1 MALNVNQLRSFYFAA
16 KSESITK
23 AAEELMV
30 TPAAITSQVKQL
42 EENLGLRLLFRS
54 GNAMRVTES
63 GLAVFERIRRSGVVS
78 EKLVDRSLEGLER
91 GPWQRLDLQP
101 DWGDIRSLASQ
112 WSLRG
117 ADLWHL
123 STAMG
128 LRREIGEMTLLTFD
142 KRLRLAA
149 QGAGLTE

>member
-1 MALNVNQLRSFYFAA
+1 MNKSAQVIYWDASAILSALVEDDYTDQAQEWLKKRGAHVVSTLCY
-16 KSESITK
+16 
-23 AAEELMV
+23 AEV
-30 TPAAITSQVKQL
+30 
-42 EENLGLRLLFRS
+42 
-54 GNAMRVTES
+54 
-63 GLAVFERIRRSGVVS
+63 LAVFERLRRAGVVS
-78 EKLVDRSLEGLER
+78 EKRVDRSLESLER

-101 DWGDIRSLASQ
+101 DWGDIHSLASQ

-128 LRREIGEMTLLTFD
+128 LRREIGELILLTFD

>member
-1 MALNVNQLRSFYFAA
+1 MNKSAQVIYWDASAILSALVEDDHTDQAQEWLKKRGAHVVSTLSY
-16 KSESITK
+16 
-23 AAEELMV
+23 AEV
-30 TPAAITSQVKQL
+30 
-42 EENLGLRLLFRS
+42 
-54 GNAMRVTES
+54 
-63 GLAVFERIRRSGVVS
+63 LAVFERLRRSGVVS
-78 EKLVDRSLEGLER
+78 DKLVNRSLEGLER

-149 QGAGLTE
+149 QGAGLAE

>member
-1 MALNVNQLRSFYFAA
+1 MNKSAQVIYWDASAILSALVEDDYTDQAQEWLKKRGAHVVSTLSY
-16 KSESITK
+16 
-23 AAEELMV
+23 AEV
-30 TPAAITSQVKQL
+30 
-42 EENLGLRLLFRS
+42 
-54 GNAMRVTES
+54 
-63 GLAVFERIRRSGVVS
+63 LAVFERLRRAGVVS
-78 EKLVDRSLEGLER
+78 EKRVDRSLESLER

-128 LRREIGEMTLLTFD
+128 LRREIGELILLTFD

>member
-1 MALNVNQLRSFYFAA
+1 MNKSAQVVYWDASAILSALVEDDHTDQAQEWLKKRGAHVVSTLSY
-16 KSESITK
+16 
-23 AAEELMV
+23 AEV
-30 TPAAITSQVKQL
+30 
-42 EENLGLRLLFRS
+42 
-54 GNAMRVTES
+54 
-63 GLAVFERIRRSGVVS
+63 LAVFERLRRSGVVS

>member
-1 MALNVNQLRSFYFAA
+1 MNKPAQVIYWDASAILSALVEDDHTDQAQEWLKKRGAHVVSTLSY
-16 KSESITK
+16 
-23 AAEELMV
+23 AEV
-30 TPAAITSQVKQL
+30 
-42 EENLGLRLLFRS
+42 
-54 GNAMRVTES
+54 
-63 GLAVFERIRRSGVVS
+63 LAVFERLRRSGVVS
-78 EKLVDRSLEGLER
+78 DKLVNRSLEGLER

-149 QGAGLTE
+149 QGAGLAE

>member
-1 MALNVNQLRSFYFAA
+1 MN
-16 KSESITK
+16 KSAQVIYWDASAILSSLVEDDHTDQAQEWLKKRGAHVVSTLSY
-23 AAEELMV
+23 AEV
-30 TPAAITSQVKQL
+30 
-42 EENLGLRLLFRS
+42 
-54 GNAMRVTES
+54 
-63 GLAVFERIRRSGVVS
+63 LAVFERLRRSGAVS

-149 QGAGLTE
+149 QGAGLIE

>member
-1 MALNVNQLRSFYFAA
+1 MNKSAQVIYWDASAILSALVEDDHTDQAQEWLKKRGAHVVSTLSY
-16 KSESITK
+16 
-23 AAEELMV
+23 AEV
-30 TPAAITSQVKQL
+30 
-42 EENLGLRLLFRS
+42 
-54 GNAMRVTES
+54 
-63 GLAVFERIRRSGVVS
+63 LAVFERLRRSGVVS

-128 LRREIGEMTLLTFD
+128 LRRETGEMTLLTFD

-149 QGAGLTE
+149 QGAGLIE

>member
-1 MALNVNQLRSFYFAA
+1 MNKSAQVIYWDASAILSALVEDDHTDQAQEWLKKRGAHVVSTLSY
-16 KSESITK
+16 
-23 AAEELMV
+23 AEV
-30 TPAAITSQVKQL
+30 
-42 EENLGLRLLFRS
+42 
-54 GNAMRVTES
+54 
-63 GLAVFERIRRSGVVS
+63 LAVFERLRRSGVVS

-128 LRREIGEMTLLTFD
+128 LRREIGEMSLLTFD

>member
-1 MALNVNQLRSFYFAA
+1 MNKSAQVIYWDASAILSALVEDDHTDQAQEWLKKRGAHVVSTLSY
-16 KSESITK
+16 
-23 AAEELMV
+23 AEV
-30 TPAAITSQVKQL
+30 
-42 EENLGLRLLFRS
+42 
-54 GNAMRVTES
+54 
-63 GLAVFERIRRSGVVS
+63 LAVFERLRRSGVVS

-101 DWGDIRSLASQ
+101 DWGVIRSLASQ

>member
-1 MALNVNQLRSFYFAA
+1 MDKSAKVVYWDASAILSALVQDDHTLEAQDWLKKRGAHVVSTLSY
-16 KSESITK
+16 
-23 AAEELMV
+23 AEV
-30 TPAAITSQVKQL
+30 
-42 EENLGLRLLFRS
+42 
-54 GNAMRVTES
+54 
-63 GLAVFERIRRSGVVS
+63 LAVFERLRRSGVVS
-78 EKLVDRSLEGLER
+78 DSSVDRSLEGFER

-101 DWGDIRSLASQ
+101 DWGDIRSLSSK

-128 LRREIGEMTLLTFD
+128 LRRETGEMVLLTFD

-149 QGAGLTE
+149 KGMGLTE

>member
-1 MALNVNQLRSFYFAA
+1 MNKSAQVIYWDASAILSALVEDDHTDQAQEWLKKRGAHVVSTLSY
-16 KSESITK
+16 
-23 AAEELMV
+23 AEV
-30 TPAAITSQVKQL
+30 
-42 EENLGLRLLFRS
+42 
-54 GNAMRVTES
+54 
-63 GLAVFERIRRSGVVS
+63 LAVFERLRRSGVVS

-149 QGAGLTE
+149 QGAWLT

>member
-1 MALNVNQLRSFYFAA
+1 MNKSAQVIYWDASAILSALVEDDHTDQAQEWLKKRGAHVVSTLSY
-16 KSESITK
+16 
-23 AAEELMV
+23 AEV
-30 TPAAITSQVKQL
+30 I
-42 EENLGLRLLFRS
+42 
-54 GNAMRVTES
+54 
-63 GLAVFERIRRSGVVS
+63 AVFERLRRSGVVS

-123 STAMG
+123 STAIG
-128 LRREIGEMTLLTFD
+128 LGREIGEMTLLTFD

>member
-1 MALNVNQLRSFYFAA
+1 MNKSAQVIYWDASAILSALVEDDHTDQAQEWLKKRGAHVVSTLSY
-16 KSESITK
+16 
-23 AAEELMV
+23 AEV
-30 TPAAITSQVKQL
+30 
-42 EENLGLRLLFRS
+42 
-54 GNAMRVTES
+54 
-63 GLAVFERIRRSGVVS
+63 LAVFERLRRSGVVS

-142 KRLRLAA
+142 KRLRRAA
-149 QGAGLTE
+149 QDAGLTE